1 MSDPVNTILQAMR
14 EAAPDAEPATQLATV
29 TGGGAD
35 QVGVRFDGETIAS
48 ARAYKRF
55 ADYYPVVGDRVLMVR
70 SGTTW
75 VVAGKVGQGLDRYET
90 AINVPN
96 MQQTLLEG
104 RTQRSGNA
112 VDLQWTWQVTA
123 AVGAGVDF
131 WFNLPY
137 EHSSPVPAEP
147 VVIGNVTARRTGVTW
162 ATGSVVLRSSTTA
175 RFMTNGTIWN
185 GNTPQTWTSPDL
197 FTIAVR
203 YFAKD

>member
-1 MSDPVNTILQAMR
+1 MSDVTDLLLQAMKDS
-14 EAAPDAEPATQLATV
+14 APEDAPATRLATV

-35 QVGVRFDGETIAS
+35 QVSVRFDGESIAG
-48 ARAYKRF
+48 ARAYKRL
-55 ADYYPVVGDRVLMVR
+55 ADYYPVVNDRVLMVR
-70 SGTTW
+70 SGSTW
-75 VVAGKVGQGLDRYET
+75 VVAGKVGQGLDRVES

-96 MQQTLLEG
+96 MPQTLLEG
-104 RTQRSGNA
+104 RTQRAGNA

-137 EHSSPVPAEP
+137 EHSSPLPAEP
-147 VVIGNVTARRTGVTW
+147 IVIGNVTARRTGVTW
-162 ATGSVVLRSSTTA
+162 VTGSVVLRTSSTA

-185 GNTPQTWTSPDL
+185 GSTPQAWTAPDV
-197 FTIAVR
+197 FSVSVR